1 VAWNVL
7 YFCRWERCVS
17 SKIRPD
23 DWDRLFTP
31 NAPRRGG
38 PLRVLLNLFIT
49 LIVIALL
56 AVGVLFARNLREQ
69 RIAQA
74 LATATSAAATAI
86 PERTAAAQAQLDAT
100 ATLVAA
106 RTATAVAQPAAPQ
119 LTASVFNG
127 GNVREAPVSG
137 RPVDQLQAGQIVQLL
152 EKSDDGSWFK
162 ISYTRSGQTI
172 TGWVSKTLLTI
183 DPAIEQQVP

>member
-1 VAWNVL
+1 MGRAIFLPLGALRVKQ
-7 YFCRWERCVS
+7 
-17 SKIRPD
+17 KIRPD

-31 NAPRRGG
+31 NAPRRG
-38 PLRVLLNLFIT
+38 PLRVPLNLFIT
-49 LIVIALL
+49 LIVIVLL

-106 RTATAVAQPAAPQ
+106 RTATAVAQPVAPCSPPARSTVATCARRRSAA
-119 LTASVFNG
+119 
-127 GNVREAPVSG
+127 G
-137 RPVDQLQAGQIVQLL
+137 RSIGLALRQIVQLL

-162 ISYTRSGQTI
+162 ISYNAQRPDDHWLGQQDAADDRPWRS
-172 TGWVSKTLLTI
+172 SSR
-183 DPAIEQQVP
+183 